1 MKRRYTVFSLA
12 VIIMFVCAAGCGV
25 PDEKEFQ
32 PAVEQDNP
40 EQDNPEQNN
49 PEQNNP
55 EQSSLEQR
63 TEEATDAM
71 EESAAEKAAE
81 EKESEAMKIK
91 VASEEYEIV
100 YELNRSRAAK
110 ELYAQLPLTL
120 EVKDFSTNEKTFY
133 PPEALDVS
141 DAPPANAGKGTLAYY
156 SPWEDVVMFYDHF
169 GEGSSLYELGEA
181 VSGTEDIEKLA
192 GTITVAVFQE

>member
-25 PDEKEFQ
+25 PGEKDFQ

-40 EQDNPEQNN
+40 EQNN
-49 PEQNNP
+49 SEL
-55 EQSSLEQR
+55 SSLEQQ

-71 EESAAEKAAE
+71 EESAAEKATE
-81 EKESEAMKIK
+81 EKEPEAMKIK

-110 ELYAQLPLTL
+110 ELYTQLPLTL
-120 EVKDFSTNEKTFY
+120 EVIDFSTNEKTFY
-133 PPEALDVS
+133 PPETLDVS

-156 SPWEDVVMFYDHF
+156 SPWENVVMFYDHF
-169 GEGSSLYELGEA
+169 GEGSNLYELGKA

>member
-25 PDEKEFQ
+25 PGEKDFQ

-40 EQDNPEQNN
+40 EQNN
-49 PEQNNP
+49 SEL
-55 EQSSLEQR
+55 SSLEQQ

-71 EESAAEKAAE
+71 EESSAEKATE
-81 EKESEAMKIK
+81 EKEPEAMKIK

-100 YELNRSRAAK
+100 YEL
-110 ELYAQLPLTL
+110 YTQLPLTL
-120 EVKDFSTNEKTFY
+120 EVIDFSTNEKTFY

-141 DAPPANAGKGTLAYY
+141 DAPPANARKGTLAYY

-169 GEGSSLYELGEA
+169 GEGSNLYELGKA

>member
-1 MKRRYTVFSLA
+1 
-12 VIIMFVCAAGCGV
+12 
-25 PDEKEFQ
+25 
-32 PAVEQDNP
+32 
-40 EQDNPEQNN
+40 
-49 PEQNNP
+49 
-55 EQSSLEQR
+55 
-63 TEEATDAM
+63 
-71 EESAAEKAAE
+71 
-81 EKESEAMKIK
+81 MKIK
-91 VASEEYEIV
+91 VTSEEYEIV

-192 GTITVAVFQE
+192 GTITVAVFEKLAPIQQDGKNRSSAH

>member
-25 PDEKEFQ
+25 PGEKDFQ
-32 PAVEQDNP
+32 PAVEQDN
-40 EQDNPEQNN
+40 QEQNN

-55 EQSSLEQR
+55 EQNNSEQSSLEQR
-63 TEEATDAM
+63 TEEAMDAM

-81 EKESEAMKIK
+81 EKEPEVMKIK
-91 VASEEYEIV
+91 VSSEEYEIV

-192 GTITVAVFQE
+192 GTITVAVFEK